1 MKIFQ
6 NDRTVNDVR
15 KLIGGCLARI
25 TLLLA
30 VMALVGCATEAT
42 IKERTPRFRPLLTSS
57 TAGAK
62 TLLTTTEA
70 TITRALTHLHTS
82 PMLALGENME
92 AARAALTL
100 LEAHPDDAVALH
112 DYNFAVARMVGI
124 IRASKLDPWSKPLL
138 VATSGGTLLLS
149 HKRDPRPM
157 WNPALYNF
165 TPADEF
171 TIGGTYVKEHVTRPG
186 IGAPVVAVG
195 KEPNKAWRTNY
206 LTKKVYYGVTAV
218 ARFHGDRC
226 VLSFEDPLE
235 KETVSVDGHT
245 LPLAADFTVPLAVML
260 ASTGPQAPNL
270 KRMLF
275 PEKYAETAHLARLEP
290 YNPNKAVVLVIHGLM
305 DSPST
310 WAPMIIKLRSNPE
323 IRRNYQFWFYSYPS
337 GYPYPYSAAILREK
351 LDDAERRY
359 PTHRPMVVI
368 GHSMGGCISRLLITD
383 TRDGLWTRIFK
394 KKPADTALSASSKK
408 LLTDYLIFNHR
419 SEIGRVIFIAAP
431 LKGSEIASISLGR
444 IGSMLIRTPNALL
457 VAGRDTFKIATFRGN
472 ELKLKRTPNSIDTLS
487 PKNRFVLAINE
498 IPLVSGIPYHTIQGD
513 RGRGDT
519 PNSSDGVV
527 PYWSSHM
534 EGAQSECIV
543 PSDHSAHQNPK
554 AFEEVARILK
564 LNAHGDRQSNP

>member
-1 MKIFQ
+1 MKRYPFPQ
-6 NDRTVNDVR
+6 VAS
-15 KLIGGCLARI
+15 LILLSLTLA
-25 TLLLA
+25 
-30 VMALVGCATEAT
+30 GCATEAT
-42 IKERTPRFRPLLTSS
+42 IKERTPQFRPLLASS
-57 TAGAK
+57 ATGAK
-62 TLLTTTEA
+62 NLLNSTEA
-70 TITRALTHLHTS
+70 TITKALKHLRTS
-82 PMLALGENME
+82 PLVALGENME
-92 AARAALTL
+92 AARTALIQL
-100 LEAHPDDAVALH
+100 KANPNDQVALH

-124 IRASKLDPWSKPLL
+124 IKANKLDPWTKPLEVP
-138 VATSGGTLLLS
+138 VANGKLLLT

-171 TIGGTYVKEHVTRPG
+171 TIGGDYVKEHVTRPG

-195 KEPNKAWRTNY
+195 KEPNKEWRTNY
-206 LTKKVYYGVTAV
+206 LTKRLFYGVTAV
-218 ARFHGDRC
+218 ARFQGDRC
-226 VLSFEDPLE
+226 ILSFEDPLE
-235 KETVSVDGHT
+235 KERVSVDGRT

-260 ASTGPQAPNL
+260 ASAGPQVPKL
-270 KRMLF
+270 ERMLF

-310 WAPMIIKLRSNPE
+310 WAPMIINLRNDPE

-337 GYPYPYSAAILREK
+337 GYPYPHSAALLREK

-368 GHSMGGCISRLLITD
+368 GHSMGGCISRLLLTD
-383 TRDGLWTRIFK
+383 SGENLWKMLFNGK
-394 KKPADTALSASSKK
+394 SPAETKLPASSKK
-408 LLTDYLIFNHR
+408 IYSDAIVFRHR
-419 SEIGRVIFIAAP
+419 PEIGRVIFIAAP
-431 LKGSEIASISLGR
+431 LKGSEIATISLGR
-444 IGSMLIRTPNALL
+444 IGSMLIRTPGSLLRAGNDALK
-457 VAGRDTFKIATFRGN
+457 VGTFQSDD
-472 ELKLKRTPNSIDTLS
+472 LKLKRAPNSIDTLS
-487 PKNRFVLAINE
+487 PKNRFVKAINR
-498 IPLVSGIPYHTIQGD
+498 IPLVPGIPYHTIQGD

-534 EGAQSECIV
+534 EGAKSECIV

-564 LNAHGDRQSNP
+564 LNAENR

>member
-1 MKIFQ
+1 MKRYPFPQ
-6 NDRTVNDVR
+6 VAS
-15 KLIGGCLARI
+15 LILLSLTLA
-25 TLLLA
+25 
-30 VMALVGCATEAT
+30 GCATEAT
-42 IKERTPRFRPLLTSS
+42 IKERTPQFRPLLASS
-57 TAGAK
+57 ATGAK
-62 TLLTTTEA
+62 NLLNSTEA
-70 TITRALTHLHTS
+70 TITKALKHLRTS
-82 PMLALGENME
+82 PLVALGENME
-92 AARAALTL
+92 AARTALTQL
-100 LEAHPDDAVALH
+100 KANPNDQVALH

-124 IRASKLDPWSKPLL
+124 IKANKLDPWTKPLEVP
-138 VATSGGTLLLS
+138 VANGKLLLT

-171 TIGGTYVKEHVTRPG
+171 TIGGDYVKEHVTRPG

-195 KEPNKAWRTNY
+195 KEPNKEWRTNY
-206 LTKKVYYGVTAV
+206 LTKCLFYGVTAV
-218 ARFHGDRC
+218 ARFQGNRC
-226 VLSFEDPLE
+226 ILSFEDPLE
-235 KETVSVDGHT
+235 KERVSVDGRT

-260 ASTGPQAPNL
+260 ASAGPQVPKL
-270 KRMLF
+270 ERMLF

-310 WAPMIIKLRSNPE
+310 WAPMIINLRNDPE

-337 GYPYPYSAAILREK
+337 GYPYPHSAALLREK

-368 GHSMGGCISRLLITD
+368 GHSMGGCISRLLLTD
-383 TRDGLWTRIFK
+383 TGENLWKMLFNGK
-394 KKPADTALSASSKK
+394 SPAETKLPASSKK
-408 LLTDYLIFNHR
+408 IYSDAIVFRHR
-419 SEIGRVIFIAAP
+419 PEIGRVIFIAAP
-431 LKGSEIASISLGR
+431 LKGSEIATISLGR
-444 IGSMLIRTPNALL
+444 IGSMLIRTPGSLLRAGNDALK
-457 VAGRDTFKIATFRGN
+457 VGTFQSDD
-472 ELKLKRTPNSIDTLS
+472 LKLKRAPNSIDTLS
-487 PKNRFVLAINE
+487 PKNRFVKAINR
-498 IPLVSGIPYHTIQGD
+498 IPLVPGIPYHTIQGD

-534 EGAQSECIV
+534 EGAKSECIV

-564 LNAHGDRQSNP
+564 LNAENR

>member
-1 MKIFQ
+1 MKRYPFPQ
-6 NDRTVNDVR
+6 VAS
-15 KLIGGCLARI
+15 LILLSLTLA
-25 TLLLA
+25 
-30 VMALVGCATEAT
+30 GCATEAT
-42 IKERTPRFRPLLTSS
+42 IKERTPQFRPLLASS
-57 TAGAK
+57 ATGAK
-62 TLLTTTEA
+62 NLLNSTEA
-70 TITRALTHLHTS
+70 TITKALKHLRTS
-82 PMLALGENME
+82 PLVALGENME
-92 AARAALTL
+92 AARTALTQL
-100 LEAHPDDAVALH
+100 KANPNDQVALH

-124 IRASKLDPWSKPLL
+124 IKANKLDPWTKPLEVP
-138 VATSGGTLLLS
+138 VANGKLLLT

-171 TIGGTYVKEHVTRPG
+171 TIGGDYVKEHVTRPG

-195 KEPNKAWRTNY
+195 KEPNKEWRTNY
-206 LTKKVYYGVTAV
+206 LTKCLFYGVTAV
-218 ARFHGDRC
+218 ARFQGNRC
-226 VLSFEDPLE
+226 ILSFEDPLE
-235 KETVSVDGHT
+235 KERVSVDGRT

-260 ASTGPQAPNL
+260 ASAGPQVPKL
-270 KRMLF
+270 ERMLF

-310 WAPMIIKLRSNPE
+310 WAPMIINLRNDPE

-337 GYPYPYSAAILREK
+337 GYPYPHSAALLREK

-368 GHSMGGCISRLLITD
+368 GHSMGGCISRLLLTD
-383 TRDGLWTRIFK
+383 TGENLWKMLFNGK
-394 KKPADTALSASSKK
+394 SPAETKLPASSKK
-408 LLTDYLIFNHR
+408 IYSHAIVFRHR
-419 SEIGRVIFIAAP
+419 PEIGRVIFIAAP
-431 LKGSEIASISLGR
+431 LKGSEIATISLGR
-444 IGSMLIRTPNALL
+444 IGSMLIRTPGSLLRAGNDALK
-457 VAGRDTFKIATFRGN
+457 VGTFQSDD
-472 ELKLKRTPNSIDTLS
+472 LKLKRAPNSIDTLS
-487 PKNRFVLAINE
+487 PKNRFVKAINR
-498 IPLVSGIPYHTIQGD
+498 IPLVPGIPYHTIQGD

-534 EGAQSECIV
+534 EGAKSECIV

-564 LNAHGDRQSNP
+564 LNAENR